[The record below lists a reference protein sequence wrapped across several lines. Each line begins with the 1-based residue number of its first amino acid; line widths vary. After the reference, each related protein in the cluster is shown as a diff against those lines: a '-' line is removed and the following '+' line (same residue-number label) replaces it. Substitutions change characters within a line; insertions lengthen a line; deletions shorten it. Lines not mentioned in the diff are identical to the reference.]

1 MPQIILDQ
9 AEIIATVRQ
18 GIATTMPQHMGMHMK
33 RQPRA
38 LAGAPYQIVDRKA
51 GELIAAFRQK
61 EPGHLGVAPLREV
74 SLEPPELIGS

>member
-18 GIATTMPQHMGMHMK
+18 GIATAMPQHMGMYMK

-38 LAGAPYQIVDRKA
+38 LAAAPYQIVDRKA
-51 GELIAAFRQK
+51 GELIS
-61 EPGHLGVAPLREV
+61 PVGPLATDQSSADEQREAG
-74 SLEPPELIGS
+74 GS